1 MRKQILGR
9 IKINAE
15 GRELYHFI
23 NEIHLR
29 EIGIFG
35 QYVKSGV
42 LYGEVERASLKQ
54 LRSLAGELD
63 IKLSEFEL
71 PTLSK
76 KLLSRRYRIGLFLGI
91 LIVISAFLYLSNV
104 IVTIEIQGSETV
116 SEKEILS
123 ALEELGIEEGT
134 PFGQINYVLS
144 ENRLRLMVDGISWVG
159 MHRTGNRLVVEVTEV
174 VPKPEMLNERLPC
187 NVVASRDAEI
197 VYTSVLDGQLMHIVG
212 DYVFAGDMLINGVTS
227 DATGHVTLHHAMG
240 EILGI
245 YKDTA
250 TFEGQFT
257 RVRKTATGET
267 KSRRIL
273 KLFGIKIPLSTGKPD
288 YEYYTSQVES
298 KPLIIMGKKLPIS
311 LEVTEYQENSR
322 IETTLSED
330 ELRAE
335 LEEKIYLYEKNFLS
349 DCEILDR
356 NITEKKDADTLTLTV
371 EFKVKGDICTQEE
384 ILVK

>member
-1 MRKQILGR
+1 MRKQLLGR

-23 NEIHLR
+23 NEIHSR
-29 EIGIFG
+29 KIGISG
-35 QYVKSGV
+35 QYVKAGV

-54 LRSLAGELD
+54 IRSLADELD
-63 IKLSEFEL
+63 IKLAEFEL

-91 LIVISAFLYLSNV
+91 LIVLSAFLYLSNV

-116 SEKEILS
+116 SKSEILS

-144 ENRLRLMVDGISWVG
+144 ENKLRLMVDGISWVG
-159 MHRTGNRLVVEVTEV
+159 MHRTGNRLVVEVTEI

-240 EILGI
+240 EIQGI
-245 YKDTA
+245 YKETVN
-250 TFEGQFT
+250 FEGQFT
-257 RVRKTATGET
+257 RVRKIPTGET
-267 KSRRIL
+267 GSRRIL
-273 KLFGIKIPLSTGKPD
+273 KLFGIKIPLSLGKPD
-288 YEYYTSQVES
+288 FEYYTSNEENE
-298 KPLIIMGKKLPIS
+298 PLMILGKQLPIS
-311 LEVTEYQENSR
+311 LQTTEYQENSR
-322 IETTLSED
+322 IETTLSEE
-330 ELRAE
+330 ELRGE

-349 DCEILDR
+349 DCEILER
-356 NITEKKDADTLTLTV
+356 KITEKKDADTLTLTV
-371 EFKVKGDICTQEE
+371 EYKVKGDICTQKE

>member
-1 MRKQILGR
+1 MRKQLLGR

-23 NEIHLR
+23 NEIHSR
-29 EIGIFG
+29 KIGISG
-35 QYVKSGV
+35 QYVKAGV

-54 LRSLAGELD
+54 IRSLADELD
-63 IKLSEFEL
+63 IKLAEFEL

-91 LIVISAFLYLSNV
+91 LIVLSAFLYLSNV

-116 SEKEILS
+116 SKSEILS

-144 ENRLRLMVDGISWVG
+144 ENKLRLMVDGISWVG
-159 MHRTGNRLVVEVTEV
+159 MHRTGNRLVVEVTEI

-240 EILGI
+240 EIQGI
-245 YKDTA
+245 YKETVN
-250 TFEGQFT
+250 FEGQFT
-257 RVRKTATGET
+257 RVRKVPTGET
-267 KSRRIL
+267 GSQRIL
-273 KLFGIKIPLSTGKPD
+273 KLFGIKIPLSLGKPD
-288 YEYYTSQVES
+288 FEYYTSNEENE
-298 KPLIIMGKKLPIS
+298 PLMILGKQLPIS
-311 LEVTEYQENSR
+311 LQTTEYQENSR
-322 IETTLSED
+322 IETTLSEE
-330 ELRAE
+330 ELRGE

-349 DCEILDR
+349 DCEILER
-356 NITEKKDADTLTLTV
+356 KITEKKDADTLTLTV
-371 EFKVKGDICTQEE
+371 EYKVKGDICTQKE

>member
-1 MRKQILGR
+1 MRKQLLGR

-23 NEIHLR
+23 NEIHYR
-29 EIGIFG
+29 KIGISG

-42 LYGEVERASLKQ
+42 LYGEVERASLKR
-54 LRSLAGELD
+54 LRSLADELD
-63 IKLSEFEL
+63 IKLSEFEV
-71 PTLSK
+71 PTLSGK
-76 KLLSRRYRIGLFLGI
+76 FLNRRYRIGLFLGI
-91 LIVISAFLYLSNV
+91 LIVILAFLYLSNV
-104 IVTIEIQGSETV
+104 IVTIEIQGNETV
-116 SEKEILS
+116 NENEILF

-144 ENRLRLMVDGISWVG
+144 ENKLRLMVDGISWVG

-187 NVVASRDAEI
+187 NVVAAHDAEI

-240 EILGI
+240 EIQGI

-250 TFEGQFT
+250 TFEGRFT
-257 RVRKTATGET
+257 QVRRTDTGEVR
-267 KSRRIL
+267 SQRRL
-273 KLFGIKIPLSTGKPD
+273 KLFGIKIPLSFGKKEF
-288 YEYYTSQVES
+288 EYYTSQENI
-298 KPLIIMGKKLPIS
+298 KPLTIFGKQLPIS
-311 LEVTEYQENSR
+311 LETTEYQENLR
-322 IETTLSED
+322 VETTLSEE

-335 LEEKIYLYEKNFLS
+335 LDEKIYLYEKNFLS
-349 DCEILDR
+349 DCEILGR
-356 NITEKKDADTLTLTV
+356 KITEKKDADTITLTV
-371 EFKVKGDICTQEE
+371 EFTVKGDICTQKE

>member
-1 MRKQILGR
+1 MRKQLLGR

-23 NEIHLR
+23 NEIHSR
-29 EIGIFG
+29 KIGIFG

-42 LYGEVERASLKQ
+42 LYGEVERTSLKQ
-54 LRSLAGELD
+54 LRGLADELD
-63 IKLSEFEL
+63 IRLSEFEL
-71 PTLSK
+71 PTLSEK
-76 KLLSRRYRIGLFLGI
+76 FLSRKYRIGLFLGI

-116 SEKEILS
+116 SEKEILF

-144 ENRLRLMVDGISWVG
+144 ENKLRLMVDGISWVG

-174 VPKPEMLNERLPC
+174 IPKPEMLNQRLPC
-187 NVVASRDAEI
+187 NIVASHDAEI

-240 EILGI
+240 EIQGI

-257 RVRKTATGET
+257 KVRSTDTGE
-267 KSRRIL
+267 SRSCRIL
-273 KLFGIKIPLSTGKPD
+273 KLFGIKIPLSMGKPD
-288 YEYYTSQVES
+288 FEYYTSQERS
-298 KPLIIMGKKLPIS
+298 KPLTVMGKQLPIS
-311 LEVTEYQENSR
+311 LEITEYQENLR
-322 IETTLSED
+322 IETTLSEE

-335 LEEKIYLYEKNFLS
+335 LEERIYLYEKNFLS
-349 DCEILDR
+349 DCEILER
-356 NITEKKDADTLTLTV
+356 NITEKKDADTLSLTV
-371 EFKVKGDICTQEE
+371 EFTVKGDICTQKE

>member
-1 MRKQILGR
+1 MRKQLLGR

-23 NEIHLR
+23 NEIHSR
-29 EIGIFG
+29 KIGISG
-35 QYVKSGV
+35 QYVKAGV

-54 LRSLAGELD
+54 IRSLADELD
-63 IKLSEFEL
+63 IKLAEFEL

-116 SEKEILS
+116 SKSEILS

-144 ENRLRLMVDGISWVG
+144 ENKLRLMVNGISWVG
-159 MHRTGNRLVVEVTEV
+159 MHRTGNRLVVEVTEI

-240 EILGI
+240 EIHGI
-245 YKDTA
+245 YKETVN
-250 TFEGQFT
+250 FEGQFT
-257 RVRKTATGET
+257 RVRKVPTGET
-267 KSRRIL
+267 GSQRIL
-273 KLFGIKIPLSTGKPD
+273 KLFGIKIPLSLGKPD
-288 YEYYTSQVES
+288 FEYYTSNEENE
-298 KPLIIMGKKLPIS
+298 PLMILGKQLPIS
-311 LEVTEYQENSR
+311 LQTTEYQENSR
-322 IETTLSED
+322 IETTLSEE
-330 ELRAE
+330 ELRGE

-349 DCEILDR
+349 DCEILER
-356 NITEKKDADTLTLTV
+356 KITEKKDADTITLTV
-371 EFKVKGDICTQEE
+371 EYKVKGDICTQKE